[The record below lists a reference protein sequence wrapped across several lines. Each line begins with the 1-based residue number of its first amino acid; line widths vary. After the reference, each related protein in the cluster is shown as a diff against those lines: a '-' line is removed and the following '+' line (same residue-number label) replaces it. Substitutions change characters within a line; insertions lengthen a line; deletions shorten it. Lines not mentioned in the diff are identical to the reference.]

1 MDAGMVEKALCDF
14 FKSDK
19 DNFQIV
25 KESSH
30 ISEITRPA
38 LSWQASGASFETG
51 ESGERIER
59 LRIVCLALEKN
70 VANEASRRQKAHELA
85 DKVIAKINGVSLIL
99 ENGERTGIFTIDS
112 WQDATDE
119 AAYEKKL
126 MVVQL
131 EFSMP
136 MPPRFFAAGYAESG
150 NESLKECI
158 RLAAKAILEQPPFD
172 FEIMPTS
179 AGFNPV
185 KEKTLAKV
193 AWSGQSQ
200 SVGAYA
206 HSFMRRRDTLII
218 TIAAPNTIEDWQD
231 KTSLLEQ
238 RFNFEKICQEAIKKF
253 LPEKYRGSIGNVE
266 VAETSVSESGLP
278 GAYAL
283 AKVSI
288 TIDYSIQRSE

>member
-1 MDAGMVEKALCDF
+1 MDAGIVEKALCDF

-19 DNFQIV
+19 EHFQIV
-25 KESSH
+25 KESSK

-59 LRIVCLALEKN
+59 LRIVCLAVDKN
-70 VANEASRRQKAHELA
+70 IANEANRRQAAHELA

-99 ENGERTGIFTIDS
+99 ENGERTGIFQIDS

-119 AAYEKKL
+119 TAFEKRL

-136 MPPRFFAAGYAESG
+136 MPPRLLAAGYAESG

-158 RLAAKAILEQPPFD
+158 RLAAKAILERAPFN

-200 SVGAYA
+200 TINAYA
-206 HSFMRRRDTLII
+206 QSYMRRRDTLVI
-218 TIAAPNTIEDWQD
+218 TIATPCTIEDWQD

-238 RFNFEKICQEAIKKF
+238 KFNFSEISQEAIKKF
-253 LPEKYRGSIGNVE
+253 LPERYSGNIGNVE
-266 VAETSVSESGLP
+266 VTETSVSESGLP

-288 TIDYSIQRSE
+288 IVDYSIQRSK

>member
-19 DNFQIV
+19 ENFQIV

-38 LSWQASGASFETG
+38 LSWQASGASFETS

-59 LRIVCLALEKN
+59 LHIVCLAVDKN
-70 VANEASRRQKAHELA
+70 VANEANRRQAAHELA

-99 ENGERTGIFTIDS
+99 GNGERTGIFQIDS

-119 AAYEKKL
+119 AAFEKKL

-136 MPPRFFAAGYAESG
+136 MPPRSLAGAYTELG

-158 RLAAKAILEQPPFD
+158 RLAAKAILEQPPFN
-172 FEIMPTS
+172 FEIMPTAAS
-179 AGFNPV
+179 FNPV

-193 AWSGQSQ
+193 AWSGQSEATG
-200 SVGAYA
+200 VYA
-206 HSFMRRRDTLII
+206 QSFMRRRDTLLI
-218 TIAAPNTIEDWQD
+218 TIATPNTIEDWQD

-238 RFNFEKICQEAIKKF
+238 KFNFSEISQEAIKEK
-253 LPEKYRGSIGNVE
+253 LPEKYSKSIGNVE
-266 VAETSVSESGLP
+266 VAEINVIESGLP

-283 AKVSI
+283 AKISI
-288 TIDYSIQRSE
+288 PIDYSIQRS